1 MIAGHAGTK
10 VLVEKAYGPIRNLRM
25 VLIPEWD
32 LNIQRA
38 IERWE
43 GLDVSHQAETA
54 MNPPTPTVIFTE
66 ADDGKRLT
74 PDASFSVNRET
85 GWQLFEPR

>member
-1 MIAGHAGTK
+1 
-10 VLVEKAYGPIRNLRM
+10 M
-25 VLIPEWD
+25 VLISERK

-38 IERWE
+38 IERCE
-43 GLDVSHQAETA
+43 GLDVSHQEETA

-74 PDASFSVNRET
+74 PGATFSVNRET
-85 GWQLFEPR
+85 GWQLFKLR

>member
-25 VLIPEWD
+25 VPIPERE

-43 GLDVSHQAETA
+43 GLDVSHQAESA
-54 MNPPTPTVIFTE
+54 MNPPPHIVIFTR
-66 ADDGKRLT
+66 ADDCKWLT
-74 PDASFSVNRET
+74 PKATFSVNRET
-85 GWQLFEPR
+85 GWQLVELR